1 MLATSDRLMIF
12 LDSRISVL
20 VRDHYGLGMLACI
33 EKSDHS
39 NIRLVQDARELKKIH
54 ESMLEMKSDPHNCYK
69 LLSTFC
75 KQGKSVSDGEVMAIF
90 GEVSELEELVGE
102 FPVL

>member
-1 MLATSDRLMIF
+1 M
-12 LDSRISVL
+12 
-20 VRDHYGLGMLACI
+20 RDQYGLGMLACI

-39 NIRLVQDARELKKIH
+39 DTRLVQDERDLKEIH
-54 ESMLEMKSDPHNCYK
+54 EIMVEMKSDPLKCSK

-75 KQGKSVSDGEVMAIF
+75 KQGKSVRDGKVMAIF

-102 FPVL
+102 FPML

>member
-1 MLATSDRLMIF
+1 MIF

-33 EKSDHS
+33 EKADHS
-39 NIRLVQDARELKKIH
+39 DTRLVPDVRELKEIH
-54 ESMLEMKSDPHNCYK
+54 EHMVEMKSNPDKCSK

-75 KQGKSVSDGEVMAIF
+75 NQGKEVMAIF
-90 GEVSELEELVGE
+90 GEVSELDQLVGE
-102 FPVL
+102 YPML